1 MSFTTPKK
9 QQKKQEEMEKQLKRN
24 ADSEV
29 DEKMMTLVSCLWV
42 SSSEYQERSK
52 ETKGKEPMP
61 ENRKR
66 LIKKAAIMLKKK
78 YKHDRDV
85 FGSYEHHT
93 KYQLLCVQQ
102 YIDNPEMGD
111 CWDGMDNYD
120 SDDDS
125 DFDDEEYDK
134 NTQKAFME
142 CLRAS
147 LKKSD

>member
-1 MSFTTPKK
+1 
-9 QQKKQEEMEKQLKRN
+9 
-24 ADSEV
+24 
-29 DEKMMTLVSCLWV
+29 
-42 SSSEYQERSK
+42 
-52 ETKGKEPMP
+52 
-61 ENRKR
+61 
-66 LIKKAAIMLKKK
+66 MLKKS
-78 YKHDRDV
+78 YKHSRDV
-85 FGSYEHHT
+85 MGHHKHHV

-102 YIDNPEMGD
+102 YINNPEMGD

-147 LKKSD
+147 IKKKVIK

>member
-1 MSFTTPKK
+1 MSFITLKK
-9 QQKKQEEMEKQLKRN
+9 QQKKEKIEKQMKRD
-24 ADSEV
+24 AEVEV
-29 DEKMMTLVSCLWV
+29 DNTMMTLVDCLWV

-52 ETKGKEPMP
+52 ETKCKEPTP

-66 LIKKAAIMLKKK
+66 LIRKAATMLKKS
-78 YKHDRDV
+78 YKHSRDDMGCHKQYV
-85 FGSYEHHT
+85 

-134 NTQKAFME
+134 NTKKAFMKT
-142 CLRAS
+142 LQAS
-147 LKKSD
+147 SKK